1 MATTLPRPSRPS
13 NGPPNMALPALPVS
27 KTRKSTGNIPAAKSA
42 PSTPRSGLR
51 APSTNL
57 PPLSPSSTLPQFRT
71 ASGFN
76 SAGKTIRK
84 TVSINSFP
92 QPPRGDTRSGSL
104 PLSPLA
110 SEKTRPARK
119 SKSSKDPLNNAY
131 NSNTPSLL
139 NGSGEGKS
147 VSTIRMSDGLI
158 SVSSPPQS
166 RSSSAQESYSTSAT
180 TYDDPADG
188 TAQRGHANA
197 EKRSSKADSKGNV
210 VVSVRVRP
218 DANSD
223 HGSPDGEWMVD
234 GRKSLIAYRGKE
246 GGDHYYDNVFTTH
259 DNNSRV
265 YDHIAKRLVRRVMEG
280 YHGTVFAYG
289 MTGTGKTFSMQGTAS
304 SPGVIPLAITDIFS
318 YIRETPSQPFDTIKP
333 SPWPSQ
339 RTRLS
344 TTRARRLTRTVST
357 SPRPTDTLRSR
368 VLTPSSAA
376 TTSTLFTAP

>member
-246 GGDHYYDNVFTTH
+246 GGDHYY
-259 DNNSRV
+259 
-265 YDHIAKRLVRRVMEG
+265 
-280 YHGTVFAYG
+280 
-289 MTGTGKTFSMQGTAS
+289 GK
-304 SPGVIPLAITDIFS
+304 D
-318 YIRETPSQPFDTIKP
+318 
-333 SPWPSQ
+333 
-339 RTRLS
+339 
-344 TTRARRLTRTVST
+344 
-357 SPRPTDTLRSR
+357 
-368 VLTPSSAA
+368 
-376 TTSTLFTAP
+376 